1 MGTSSIYKER
11 EVFFSLLFVCVV
23 AIFNFNMLEITHST
37 RYSLVSYCRN
47 NKKNIY
53 IDISN
58 SDEFVALKKN
68 NLKDKLK
75 E

>member
-11 EVFFSLLFVCVV
+11 DVFFSLLFVCFV

-47 NKKNIY
+47 NKKKY
-53 IDISN
+53 ILISRIRRIRCIK
-58 SDEFVALKKN
+58 KKN
-68 NLKDKLK
+68 QPQ